1 MRYYL
6 GLAVGHT
13 YGTPASQKT
22 EASDASISEECS
34 QRDME
39 PESWDQEPAVVGST
53 RHPVSACSDTGCS
66 DGDESSGIDSSGSEE
81 DEDDWHNYSD
91 EELAAMEE
99 MYDV

>member
-1 MRYYL
+1 
-6 GLAVGHT
+6 
-13 YGTPASQKT
+13 
-22 EASDASISEECS
+22 
-34 QRDME
+34 
-39 PESWDQEPAVVGST
+39 
-53 RHPVSACSDTGCS
+53 VSACSDTGCS